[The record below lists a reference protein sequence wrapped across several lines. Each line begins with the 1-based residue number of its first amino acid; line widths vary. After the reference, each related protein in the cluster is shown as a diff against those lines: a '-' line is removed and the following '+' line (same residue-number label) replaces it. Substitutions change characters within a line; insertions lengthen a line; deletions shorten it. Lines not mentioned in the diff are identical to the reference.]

1 MNSNILMLILII
13 CVICLIFPNYFSNF
27 EMFGQLSDN
36 GIPYQDNLNIGLG
49 VSSSKFGVE
58 VTNLPTADS
67 EKQNPDYNNLN
78 NVPKLVLDNGN
89 GYFQNR
95 IKIIDNPNSPLMKLY
110 EQNQEEVYRQIKS
123 CDINKKLESVDKTG
137 IGGYNMYPYLGED
150 SYANITAIGKTLL
163 TPYVSFPQPASYR
176 ESGNWQH

>member
-1 MNSNILMLILII
+1 M
-13 CVICLIFPNYFSNF
+13 FPNYFSKF
-27 EMFGQLSDN
+27 EMFGELNPSN
-36 GIPYQDNLNIGLG
+36 VPFQDNLNIGLG
-49 VSSSKFGVE
+49 VSSSKFGQE
-58 VTNLPTADS
+58 VTNIPQP

-78 NVPKLVLDNGN
+78 NIPKLVLDDGN

-110 EQNQEEVYRQIKS
+110 EQNQEEVYKKIKS
-123 CDINKKLESVDKTG
+123 CDINKKLETVDKED
-137 IGGYNMYPYLGED
+137 IGGYNMFPYLGED

-163 TPYVSFPQPASYR
+163 TPYVSFPQGASYK